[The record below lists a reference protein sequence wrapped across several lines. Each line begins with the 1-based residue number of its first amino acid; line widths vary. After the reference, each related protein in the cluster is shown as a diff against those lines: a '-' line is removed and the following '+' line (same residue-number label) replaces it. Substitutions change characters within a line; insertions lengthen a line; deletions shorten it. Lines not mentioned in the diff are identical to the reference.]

1 MAAAIKRAE
10 EAAKAAR
17 LQADEATAATKK
29 AEVRAAMLA
38 PLAGD
43 CCCDQWCVLLR
54 IRVEEVFR
62 ATPTFMRTLI
72 GSNKP
77 FAYD

>member
-38 PLAGD
+38 PLAVD
-43 CCCDQWCVLLR
+43 RCCDPWCVLMR
-54 IRVEEVFR
+54 IRDGGVLPCDTNDHANSDR
-62 ATPTFMRTLI
+62 
-72 GSNKP
+72 
-77 FAYD
+77 Y